1 MPIIPDLT
9 DLVIEQISVTNDV
22 TVTVRAASPTVPCP
36 CCGTISKR
44 VQSWYTRTLRD
55 LPASGRPVHLLV
67 HVRRFFCHERTCP
80 RKIFA
85 ERFPALTV
93 PRVKFT
99 LRLQASLRE
108 LGFALGGEAGARLGK
123 QLSLPGSPD
132 TLLRLVKGTPLPAS
146 PAPRVVGVDE
156 WSWKRRLRY
165 GTLICDLESGRPIA
179 VLPDR
184 SVETVSAWFEQHPTV
199 EIVSRDRS
207 AEFAA
212 AIARGAPQALQVAD
226 RWHVGKNLADSIS
239 TLLARCRAEIRR
251 ALAVQ
256 TLPED
261 ERAELGSVPEAA
273 RPPRSRSVQLAQA
286 GRRAQKLDR
295 YTQVLELQQQG
306 LSAGAI
312 ASRIGIGERTVYRW
326 LAHGTFPEAKPRR
339 RRPSLMDPYERYV
352 LQWWHEGNRKGSQLY
367 RALTAQG
374 YQGSPK
380 ALYNYLARL
389 RTTPGRGS
397 KSSPANPPKRKR
409 LPSPAAP
416 LDNFSAQRAT
426 WLFLRQPEQLGER
439 QQVELALIRQ
449 ASPSAETAYRLAQVF
464 VQMLRKQTGA
474 QLDTWLSEVEASHLP
489 ELESFAR
496 GIRQDQAAVLAG
508 WTLPWSQGL
517 LEGHINRLKFI
528 KRSMYGRAKLPLLRA
543 RVLHVAEKTPART
556 AIPAAL

>member
-1 MPIIPDLT
+1 MPLLPDLA
-9 DLVIEQISVTNDV
+9 DLVIEQVSVTTAV
-22 TVTVRAASPTVPCP
+22 TVTVYAASPTASCP
-36 CCGTISKR
+36 CCGTPSRR
-44 VQSWYTRTLRD
+44 VQSRYTRTLRD
-55 LPASGRPVHLLV
+55 LPVSGRLV
-67 HVRRFFCHERTCP
+67 QVIVRVRRFFCHERTCP

-93 PRVKFT
+93 PRAKFT
-99 LRLQASLRE
+99 LRLQATLRE

-146 PAPRVVGVDE
+146 PAPRVAGVDE

-184 SVETVSAWFEQHPTV
+184 SVETVAAWFAQHPTV

-212 AIARGAPQALQVAD
+212 AIAQGAPQALQVAD
-226 RWHVGKNLADSIS
+226 RWHLGKNLADSIS

-256 TLPED
+256 MLPED
-261 ERAELGSVPEAA
+261 ERAALGAVPEAA
-273 RPPRSRSVQLAQA
+273 RPPRSRSVQ
-286 GRRAQKLDR
+286 RAQKLDR

-326 LAHGTFPEAKPRR
+326 LAHGAFPEARPRR

-367 RALTAQG
+367 QALTAQG

-389 RTTPGRGS
+389 RTAPGRGS
-397 KSSPANPPKRKR
+397 KSSPANSAKRKR
-409 LPSPAAP
+409 LPSPPAP
-416 LDNFSAQRAT
+416 LENFSAQRAT
-426 WLFLRQPEQLGER
+426 WLFVCQPEQLDQR
-439 QQVELALIRQ
+439 QQAELALIRQ
-449 ASPSAETAYRLAQVF
+449 ASPSAETAYRLAQAF
-464 VQMLRKQTGA
+464 MQR
-474 QLDTWLSEVEASHLP
+474 
-489 ELESFAR
+489 
-496 GIRQDQAAVLAG
+496 LAG
-508 WTLPWSQGL
+508 ASGSTV
-517 LEGHINRLKFI
+517 GHL
-528 KRSMYGRAKLPLLRA
+528 
-543 RVLHVAEKTPART
+543 VE
-556 AIPAAL
+556 